1 MIESVFDRLK
11 RGWLTFDRNWTEHQ
25 RQVDPFLNIGTAL
38 AITLTWIRD
47 RRGWTRLADVKVR
60 NATLFIAWLISR
72 IKWGQIKG
80 PLAELGENMQQF
92 GILLGQR
99 MRQSDERAEQ
109 ELALQQSIEQLTREG
124 EARAQQE
131 FALQQS
137 IERLTRRLVAL
148 TYVLGIIGVAGI
160 TATIWSALR

>member
-1 MIESVFDRLK
+1 VFDRLK
-11 RGWLTFDRNWTEHQ
+11 RVWLAFDRKWTEHD
-25 RQVDPFLNIGTAL
+25 RQVDWFLNVGTAL
-38 AITLTWIRD
+38 AIALTWIRD
-47 RRGWTRLADVKVR
+47 RRGWTRLADVKVP
-60 NATLFIAWLISR
+60 NATLFMAWLISR

-80 PLAELGENMQQF
+80 PLAELGKNMERS
-92 GILLGQR
+92 GTLLGQR

-124 EARAQQE
+124 EARAQRE

-148 TYVLGIIGVAGI
+148 TYVLGIIGVGGI
-160 TATIWSALR
+160 AAAIWSALR